1 MWNGNGCLGVD
12 KMVSREDELF
22 EYMQAFFRKQTPGE
36 ARENFS
42 ELILGM
48 ALIIHHSQSNT

>member
-1 MWNGNGCLGVD
+1 VD
-12 KMVSREDELF
+12 ELDRIREDELF
-22 EYMQAFFRKQTPGE
+22 EYMQAFFRKQTPEE

-42 ELILGM
+42 ELILGA

>member
-1 MWNGNGCLGVD
+1 MTG
-12 KMVSREDELF
+12 RQDELF
-22 EYMQAFFRKQTPGE
+22 EYMQAFFRKQTPEE
-36 ARENFS
+36 AQENFS